1 MGYCIRPKSL
11 QSCVTLCDPVDCSQP
26 DSSVHGISRQECWN
40 GLPFPPPVGLP
51 DPGIK
56 LLCPVSRALAG
67 GFFTTE
73 PSGKQDRQKHPLFL
87 RCMSLAVSCQLLP
100 FLFTI
105 ISAPALPNPSSPT
118 LSSTAPKLSLHL
130 HPPTRSLPIC
140 VTKALTRP
148 CNQQFEHPEP
158 LCSRCFDNPV
168 LSHPQTPPVTS
179 RLRG

>member
-1 MGYCIRPKSL
+1 MGF
-11 QSCVTLCDPVDCSQP
+11 
-26 DSSVHGISRQECWN
+26 SRQEYWS
-40 GLPFPPPVGLP
+40 GLLCPPPVGLP
-51 DPGIK
+51 DPGIE
-56 LLCPVSRALAG
+56 LLCPVSCALAG